1 MLPPSVPSPK
11 EKPADFYG
19 GPEAQDQFR
28 LDLWAQYLAQEG
40 YVVLEPNYRG
50 STGYGERFRNANVED
65 SGGGEADDVAAGAK
79 YLVDAGLA
87 DPKRLGIGGGRHGG
101 TIVGYSVSKI
111 PTLFPAA
118 LENYGVVEP
127 ATLFE

>member
-50 STGYGERFRNANVED
+50 STGYGEKFRNANVED
-65 SGGGEADDVAAGAK
+65 SGGGEVDDVAAGAK

-87 DPKRLGIGGGRHGG
+87 DPKRLAIGGGGAGG
-101 TIVGYSVSKI
+101 AQGAHAVY
-111 PTLFPAA
+111 
-118 LENYGVVEP
+118 EEP
-127 ATLFE
+127 AHFHA